1 MKDLHYQLS
10 NYKISNDPHLLDEQ
24 NHLSD
29 KVRAILEEI
38 HTDVFKGRKYLLKK
52 LPRLIEQYPKVPV
65 FKNLLATVHQK
76 RGETGQAFKANRW
89 LVKEH
94 PDYLFGKLNLAAEY
108 FENEEYER
116 MPEVLGETLE
126 LKALYPH
133 REAFHI
139 EEFIGFYQLAVLY
152 FLYQDD
158 IEQAEIRLA
167 AMKEVAPD
175 HVKTK
180 QAEERYTHHIYI
192 KAAERKAE
200 QSNRVPVVPNT
211 RSEIQTTMPPSFHFP
226 LQMEWLY
233 EEDYDFPKHKLEK
246 ILELERK
253 PLIEDLQKVLQD
265 SIVRHDY
272 FEENYDGED
281 FQLFPIH
288 ATLLLVE
295 LKAEE
300 SLESF
305 LELLK
310 QDADF
315 IEIWFGDLI
324 NEVVKAV
331 VLEMG
336 ESHMEELFN
345 FLKLPNLYSFAK
357 SHISEAIITLLSQKP
372 ELKNQILQ
380 KYRDLLHFYI
390 KKDTDVNYADSTA
403 YALVISDCM
412 EAGFKELLPEIE
424 QLYKQDLVALDVNGN
439 FEKVEEHIQQPNF
452 KTIGLKFAK
461 ADIFEKYQIW
471 KEDYENYLKKEFED
485 LDLDA
490 EAMDLLNNDF
500 NFYEDDEDDFF
511 LNDSDE
517 DNDDFYYRNEPL
529 RKEKEPGRNDPCPCG
544 SGKKY
549 KKCCMNK
556 K

>member
-1 MKDLHYQLS
+1 MKDLRYQLS
-10 NYKISNDPHLLDEQ
+10 QYKLSNDPHLLDRQ
-24 NHLSD
+24 NHITD
-29 KVRAILEEI
+29 RIREIIEEL
-38 HTDVFKGRKYLLKK
+38 HPDVLKGRKYLLKK

-76 RGETGQAFKANRW
+76 RGETELAFKANRW
-89 LVKEH
+89 LAKEH

-108 FENEEYER
+108 FENAEYES
-116 MPEVLGETLE
+116 MPEVLGESLD
-126 LKALYPH
+126 LQSLYPH
-133 REAFHI
+133 RDEFHI
-139 EEFIGFYQLAVLY
+139 EEFIAFYQMAVLY
-152 FLYQDD
+152 FLSQDN
-158 IEQAEIRLA
+158 IEQAEMRIDI
-167 AMKEVAPD
+167 MKEVAPD
-175 HVKTK
+175 HVKTRD
-180 QAEERYTHHIYI
+180 AEERYTHYIYV

-200 QSNRVPVVPNT
+200 QSNRAPLVADR
-211 RSEIQTTMPPSFHFP
+211 RSDLQTTQPPSFHFP

-233 EEDYDFPKHKLEK
+233 EEDYDFPQHKLEK

-253 PLIEDLQKVLQD
+253 PLIEDLIKVLQD
-265 SIVRHDY
+265 SILRHDY

-288 ATLLLVE
+288 AILLLVE
-295 LKAEE
+295 LKAGE

-315 IEIWFGDLI
+315 LEIWFGDFI

-336 ESHMEELFN
+336 EIRMEELFN
-345 FLKLPNLYSFAK
+345 FLKLPNLYTFAK

-380 KYRDLLHFYI
+380 NYRDLLQFYI
-390 KKDTDVNYADSTA
+390 EKDTDVNYADSTA
-403 YALVISDCM
+403 YALIISDCM

-424 QLYKQDLVALDVNGN
+424 QLYKQDLVALDVNGD

-452 KTIGLKFAK
+452 NTIGLKFAK
-461 ADIFEKYQIW
+461 AGIFEKYKIW
-471 KEDYENYLKKEFED
+471 KEDYENYLEKEFED
-485 LDLDA
+485 LELEDK
-490 EAMDLLNNDF
+490 EMDFFDDDF
-500 NFYEDDEDDFF
+500 NFDEDDEDDDYF
-511 LNDSDE
+511 L
-517 DNDDFYYRNEPL
+517 DDFISENQPL